1 MRESFLLLRFQ
12 SRGSPLGSF
21 YCYGTNMF
29 CFMAK
34 KYAASKKKR
43 SGPQLVIL
51 GCCGHC
57 WHRTS
62 GSTILTLEAELRNN
76 TSFLVVS
83 PVNAGSSNREECPN
97 PFEFRAWSRF
107 KLPRHVLYLTVRRP
121 RLRWISCL
129 FFGIAK
135 WNQMILFLL
144 FDFQV
149 LMPWNGC

>member
-1 MRESFLLLRFQ
+1 MQFTQCCAKHMVKIQLYQYVNHLYY
-12 SRGSPLGSF
+12 LGFNLVVHHWVLSIVMAQICF
-21 YCYGTNMF
+21 VSWLKNMLQVR
-29 CFMAK
+29 
-34 KYAASKKKR
+34 KKR

-51 GCCGHC
+51 GCCGHR

-135 WNQMILFLL
+135 
-144 FDFQV
+144 
-149 LMPWNGC
+149 